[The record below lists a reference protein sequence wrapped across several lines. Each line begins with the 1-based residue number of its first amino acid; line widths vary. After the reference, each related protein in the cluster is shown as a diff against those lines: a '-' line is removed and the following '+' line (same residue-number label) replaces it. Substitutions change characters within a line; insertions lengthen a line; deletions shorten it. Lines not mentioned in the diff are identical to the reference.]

1 MPPRNDVI
9 GAKGLLFLMV
19 GGGDMLVLFLLEP
32 GEKILG
38 LDLKS
43 GGHLSHGA
51 AFNLSKP

>member
-1 MPPRNDVI
+1 
-9 GAKGLLFLMV
+9 
-19 GGGDMLVLFLLEP
+19 MLVLFLLEP

-51 AFNLSKP
+51 AFNFSRPSTMACIR

>member
-1 MPPRNDVI
+1 
-9 GAKGLLFLMV
+9 
-19 GGGDMLVLFLLEP
+19 MLVLFLLEP

-51 AFNLSKP
+51 AFNFSRPSTMAYIRGRAG